1 MENRRIF
8 LTTAIASVAVAALP
22 SRAQTQYPA
31 KPVRLVV
38 PFPPG
43 GTTDQAARVIAQ
55 PLGEALGQTIIID
68 NKAGADGVI
77 AGEAVMKAAPD
88 GYTLLFGTA
97 TGLSAAPAMRKS
109 APYDPVADF
118 TPISRTGTFGFFLY
132 INDSLPARTMPELM
146 AYVRANPGKLN
157 YGTSSATSIVATAQ
171 FAQLAKLDMVHIPY
185 KGDAPL
191 TIDIIGGRV
200 HLMFAAG
207 SALPHVQSG
216 KLRVIATLLPKR
228 SPLAPEAPTMAEVGL
243 TNLSINPWGGMLGP
257 AGLPRDIVDRL
268 GHEMSRVLARVDV
281 QDQLGRLAFDPQS
294 STSEELGALVKDQLG
309 VWRKAVRDAG
319 IPIE

>member
-8 LTTAIASVAVAALP
+8 FSTAIAAVAIAALP
-22 SRAQTQYPA
+22 SGAQTQYPA
-31 KPVRLVV
+31 RPVRLVV

-43 GTTDQAARVIAQ
+43 GAADQAARVIAL
-55 PLGEALGQTIIID
+55 PLGEGLGQTIIID
-68 NKAGADGVI
+68 NKAGADGII

-109 APYDPVADF
+109 VPYDPVADF

-132 INDSLPARTMPELM
+132 VNEGVPAKTMPELM
-146 AYVRANPGKLN
+146 AYIRANPGKLN
-157 YGTSSATSIVATAQ
+157 YGTGNGTSIVATAQ

-191 TIDIIGGRV
+191 TTDIIGGRV

-207 SALPHVQSG
+207 TALPHVQSG
-216 KLRVIATLLPKR
+216 KLRAIATLLPKR
-228 SPLAPEAPTMAEVGL
+228 SPLAPEAPTMTEVGL
-243 TNLSINPWGGMLGP
+243 NNLSITPWGGLFGP
-257 AGLPRDIVDRL
+257 AGLPRDVVDRL
-268 GHEMSRVLARVDV
+268 SREMARVLARADV

-294 STSEELGALVKDQLG
+294 STGEELGALVKDQLG
-309 VWRKAVRDAG
+309 GWRKVVREAG
-319 IPIE
+319 IPAE